1 MKKKMS
7 LADYNAMP
15 VRKAV
20 THNAVPAM
28 FTMLMVLVYNLAD
41 TLFIGLTHDAYQV
54 AAISL
59 ATPLFMMY
67 SACSNIFGMG
77 GTSVIARAMG
87 QQKGDYAKKVC
98 SFCMWTATAVGI
110 IFAIL
115 FFVFAKPILTVLGA
129 SRDTLSLANSYL
141 TIVAF
146 AGPLAMISGTFSKI
160 LTAEGQPKKAMM
172 GSMIGNILNIIL
184 DPIMILGFHW
194 NIAGAAI
201 ATLISNMVAA
211 GYYLLYFVRGNS
223 SLSIK
228 VRDYTLK
235 GKVCSG
241 VLAIGI
247 PAGLGSMVMGVSVM
261 FINNL
266 MAGYGDMALAGSG
279 VATKITMI
287 TGMLCIGVGQG
298 VQPLLGFSIGEKNQ
312 KRFKETFRFS
322 LIFAFIVG
330 LIMTGICYLFLEQIV
345 GVFLTDVNA
354 YQYAFGFG
362 KILLTTSSLFGI
374 FYVLQ
379 NSIQAMG
386 MGFAALIVN
395 ISRQGLI
402 YIPLLYVFN
411 HILGVNGL
419 IWAQPVA
426 DVLALLLAAV
436 FVFISYRKLFCK
448 VDMVSAEACI

>member
-15 VRKAV
+15 VRQAV
-20 THNAVPAM
+20 TSNAIPAM
-28 FTMLMVLVYNLAD
+28 FTMLMVLIYNLAD
-41 TLFIGLTHDAYQV
+41 TLFIGMTHDAYQV

-67 SACSNIFGMG
+67 SAFSNIFGMG
-77 GTSVIARAMG
+77 GTSVISRVMG
-87 QQKGDYAKKVC
+87 QGKGGYAKKVS
-98 SFCMWTATAVGI
+98 SFCMWTATAVGVI
-110 IFAIL
+110 LAIL
-115 FFVFAKPILTVLGA
+115 FSVFANPILTVLGA
-129 SRDTLSLANSYL
+129 STDTLSLAYSYL

-146 AGPLAMISGTFSKI
+146 AGPFAMISGTFSKI

-184 DPIMILGFHW
+184 DPILILGFHW

-201 ATLISNMVAA
+201 ATLISNIVAA
-211 GYYLLYFVRGNS
+211 GYYILYFVHGNS
-223 SLSIK
+223 ALSIK
-228 VRDYTLK
+228 VKDYTVK
-235 GKVCSG
+235 EKVCSG
-241 VLAIGI
+241 VLSIGI

-298 VQPLLGFSIGEKNQ
+298 VQPLLGYSIGAKNQ
-312 KRFKETFRFS
+312 KRFKETFQFS
-322 LIFAFIVG
+322 LVFAFIVG
-330 LIMTGICYLFLEQIV
+330 VIMTGICYLFLEQIV
-345 GVFLTDVNA
+345 GVFLTDASA
-354 YQYAFGFG
+354 YQYAFHFG

-379 NSIQAMG
+379 NSLQAMG
-386 MGFAALIVN
+386 TAFVALIVN

-426 DVLALLLAAV
+426 DVLALLLAAILV
-436 FVFISYRKLFCK
+436 FLSYRKLFGK
-448 VDMVSAEACI
+448 TRGNSEEAFI